1 MVEDQEKNVPAVVE
15 VADDGDARKEKKER
29 HKKDK
34 KHKHKHKHKSGH
46 KRHREEEDG
55 AEVETV
61 PAAVKP
67 GSSEPERRANG
78 KVTHDVAD
86 KAGSDCESGE
96 IPTAEDITGV
106 ANESGAA
113 GDGDGP
119 SAAGQPLGTDD
130 GQGIDE
136 NGTERCGIQG
146 HLPCITHRAV
156 YCYRL
161 AASFMVNKHD
171 LVRYHF
177 HRLCSHSSL
186 LPSNPGLLSDG
197 LSADESARM
206 LTSLLLTSALVRERR
221 VQVPLTPSAS
231 TTTAGPRRVTEH

>member
-1 MVEDQEKNVPAVVE
+1 MQMPSSKLCHSFRRGYCEQMSVQSPREGESGAMVEGQEKDVPAVVE
-15 VADDGDARKEKKER
+15 VADDGDARKEKKEK

-96 IPTAEDITGV
+96 IPTAEDTKGV
-106 ANESGAA
+106 VMDSGAA
-113 GDGDGP
+113 GDGDGL

-136 NGTERCGIQG
+136 NGTDRCGIQG
-146 HLPCITHRAV
+146 HIPCITHRAV

-161 AASFMVNKHD
+161 AASFLVNKHD
-171 LVRYHF
+171 LVTYHF
-177 HRLCSHSSL
+177 HRLYSHS
-186 LPSNPGLLSDG
+186 
-197 LSADESARM
+197 
-206 LTSLLLTSALVRERR
+206 
-221 VQVPLTPSAS
+221 
-231 TTTAGPRRVTEH
+231 